1 MEKYQCRCQ
10 YVYDPEN
17 GDPSQGI
24 PPGTPFEK
32 LPDNWVCPLCG
43 LEKKFFVKEEGTPTS
58 EAGHPTIKIKVKCF
72 STLRNA
78 ETCNFKD
85 GTEHELFEGSNVH
98 DLVEKLEIPLEA
110 IMIVFVNHKEVDFQ
124 TVLRNG
130 DQVALSPKTGAM

>member
-10 YVYDPEN
+10 YVYDPEI
-17 GDPSQGI
+17 GDPTQAI

-32 LPDNWVCPLCG
+32 LPDTWVCPLCG
-43 LEKKFFVKEEGTPTS
+43 LEKKFFVKAEGKPTS
-58 EAGHPTIKIKVKCF
+58 ESGHPTIKVTVKCF

-78 ETCNFKD
+78 ETCDFKD

-124 TVLRNG
+124 TALKNG

>member
-10 YVYDPEN
+10 YIYDPEN
-17 GDPSQGI
+17 GDSSQGI

-43 LEKKFFVKEEGTPTS
+43 LEKKFFVKEEGKPTS
-58 EAGHPTIKIKVKCF
+58 ETGHPTIKVKVKCF

-78 ETCNFKD
+78 ETCDFKD

-98 DLVEKLEIPLEA
+98 DLVEKLEISLEA

>member
-10 YVYDPEN
+10 YVYDPEI
-17 GDPSQGI
+17 GDPTQAI

-32 LPDNWVCPLCG
+32 LPDTWVCPLCG
-43 LEKKFFVKEEGTPTS
+43 LEKKFFVKKEGKPTS
-58 EAGHPTIKIKVKCF
+58 ESGHPTIKVKVKCF

-78 ETCNFKD
+78 EKCDFKD

-124 TVLRNG
+124 TVLKNG
-130 DQVALSPKTGAM
+130 DHVALSPKTGAM